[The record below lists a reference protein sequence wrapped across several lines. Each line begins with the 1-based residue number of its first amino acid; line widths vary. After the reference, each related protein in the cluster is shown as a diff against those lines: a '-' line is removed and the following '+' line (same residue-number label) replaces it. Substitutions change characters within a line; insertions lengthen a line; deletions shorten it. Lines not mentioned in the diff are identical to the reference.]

1 MRTRIAIFLI
11 TLSGLILEVGLTRIY
26 SASIWYHFAFV
37 AISVALLGWGLG
49 GFSIHLIKQWLLK
62 RESGV
67 GSREP
72 EKQESG
78 AGSRVSG
85 NKSELATKR
94 TLSMNAAAL
103 VTLLYAGTIPLCLW
117 LLVRYPFEM
126 DRLPLYFLAPLLP
139 FFLAGMAL
147 SIVFDIHRAI
157 AGTLYFYDLIGA
169 ALGAVLVTLL
179 LHLLGGEAALLV
191 ASIAPAIAAL
201 LMSLSP
207 KSAEVRGQRSEVSET
222 AAVSPSPNPL
232 PEGEGGP
239 PAMLRTLTQPL
250 PEGEEQDAAGSDS
263 VELLPRNTW
272 LPRVVQIAAALGVV
286 LAIVAVVA
294 TVKYGAF
301 RVKPGTTKAMR
312 NQMDA
317 SPGSHI
323 VQTGWN
329 AYSRI
334 DCVEG
339 LPNSFARLYID
350 SDAWTGI
357 RGWDGNL
364 DSVQDMKWS
373 YRPLPFRLTPN
384 AETLI
389 IGPGGGPDV
398 VAALASGS
406 KKVTAVEMNPLMLKF
421 VRSYG
426 ARAGNLYDRPDVE
439 TVLSEG
445 RNFISRSDRKFDII
459 LLGFVDSWAS
469 VASGGL
475 SLSENYLYTTEA
487 MRAYYDHLSDN
498 GILVVLRWEMDIP
511 RLTSNAV
518 ATLGPSDASK
528 RVVVL
533 MEKQAN
539 PNDYP
544 QMLFMLRKQPFT
556 TDQMAEMRNK
566 WTQANP
572 IIMPDGT
579 APPGLKEVLA
589 GSKTLRQYDAESN
602 RFVGAVWDDS
612 PFYFAIEKP
621 WRMPGAIAE
630 RIVKWLLGPS
640 MGMLA
645 LFAVFGMPRKKVADG
660 ARQRRAY
667 PAYVSSLVYFAALG
681 FGFIAVE
688 LALLQHLTLLVGH
701 PIYTLS
707 VLLFTLL
714 AFGGI
719 GASLSSRWSMWQ
731 ACAAVAIIGGVEA
744 LALPKLVPA
753 LLWLPLWGRI
763 VVAIILI
770 APLGLAMGMPFPRG
784 LKQTGEGSLP
794 APPFYWGL
802 NGIMSVIGSVTTEFV
817 ALMFG
822 FQATMLMG
830 SACYVLAA
838 LASVKAFPTAAKG

>member
-1 MRTRIAIFLI
+1 MRTRISVFLI

-49 GFSIHLIKQWLLK
+49 GFTVHLWK
-62 RESGV
+62 RFK
-67 GSREP
+67 P
-72 EKQESG
+72 I
-78 AGSRVSG
+78 
-85 NKSELATKR
+85 
-94 TLSMNAAAL
+94 SMNAASL
-103 VTLLYAGTIPLCLW
+103 VTVLYAAAIPFCLW

-147 SIVFDIHRAI
+147 SIIFDLHRAQ
-157 AGTLYFYDLIGA
+157 AGELYFYDLVGA
-169 ALGAVLVTLL
+169 ALGAVVVTLL
-179 LHLLGGEAALLV
+179 LHVFGGEAALLV
-191 ASIAPAIAAL
+191 GAIAPAIAAL
-201 LMSLSP
+201 L
-207 KSAEVRGQRSEVSET
+207 
-222 AAVSPSPNPL
+222 
-232 PEGEGGP
+232 
-239 PAMLRTLTQPL
+239 LTS
-250 PEGEEQDAAGSDS
+250 GTS
-263 VELLPRNTW
+263 
-272 LPRVVQIAAALGVV
+272 RVIQVA
-286 LAIVAVVA
+286 AIVAVLLTA
-294 TVKYGAF
+294 GAAFSAVKLGAF

-317 SPGSHI
+317 SPGSRI

-357 RGWDGNL
+357 RGWDGKL
-364 DSVQDMKWS
+364 DSVQDMRWS
-373 YRPLPFRLTPN
+373 YRALPFRLTPN
-384 AETLI
+384 AETMI
-389 IGPGGGPDV
+389 IGPGGGPDI

-406 KKVTAVEMNPLMLKF
+406 RKVTAVEMNPLMLKF

-439 TVLSEG
+439 TILSEG
-445 RNFISRSDRKFDII
+445 RNLISRTNRKFDII
-459 LLGFVDSWAS
+459 LLRFVDSWAS

-498 GILVVLRWEMDIP
+498 GIVVVLRWEMDIP
-511 RLTSNAV
+511 RLVSNAV
-518 ATLGPSDASK
+518 ATLGASEAAK
-528 RVVVL
+528 RIVVL
-533 MEKQAN
+533 MEKQAG

-544 QMLFMLRKQPFT
+544 QMLFMLRKRPFT
-556 TDQMAEMRNK
+556 DAELREISEK

-572 IIMPDGT
+572 IIMPGGT
-579 APPGLKEVLA
+579 APPLIGDVLA
-589 GSKTLRQYDAESN
+589 GRKTLEEYDAASP
-602 RFVGAVWDDS
+602 RLVGPVWDDS
-612 PFYFAIEKP
+612 PFYFAIDRP
-621 WRMPGAIAE
+621 FRMPSTIAE
-630 RIVKWLLGPS
+630 RLVTWLLAPS
-640 MGMLA
+640 VGLLG
-645 LFAVFGMPRKKVADG
+645 LFAAFGMPKRRVTNPVAQKS
-660 ARQRRAY
+660 AL
-667 PAYVSSLVYFAALG
+667 PAYGGSLLYFAALG

-719 GASLSSRWSMWQ
+719 GSALSVRFPMWL
-731 ACAAVAIIGGVEA
+731 ACVAVAVIGAIEA
-744 LALPKLVPA
+744 MALPKLVPA

-763 VVAIILI
+763 VVAIVLI
-770 APLGLAMGMPFPRG
+770 APLGLAMGMPFPSG
-784 LKQTGEGSLP
+784 LRRTGDGALA

-802 NGIMSVIGSVTTEFV
+802 NGIMSVIGSVTTVFV
-817 ALMFG
+817 ALTAG
-822 FQATMLMG
+822 FQAAMLMG
-830 SACYVLAA
+830 SACYLLAA
-838 LASVKAFPTAAKG
+838 LASRMAFSARPATSTSS

>member
-1 MRTRIAIFLI
+1 MRTRLSVFLI

-49 GFSIHLIKQWLLK
+49 GFTVHLWK
-62 RESGV
+62 RV
-67 GSREP
+67 KP
-72 EKQESG
+72 
-78 AGSRVSG
+78 V
-85 NKSELATKR
+85 
-94 TLSMNAAAL
+94 SMNAASL
-103 VTLLYAGTIPLCLW
+103 VTVLYAAAIPLCLW

-147 SIVFDIHRAI
+147 SIIFDLRRSE
-157 AGTLYFYDLIGA
+157 AGSLYFYDLVGA
-169 ALGAVLVTLL
+169 ALGAVLVTVL
-179 LHLLGGEAALLV
+179 LHVFGGEAALLV
-191 ASIAPAIAAL
+191 GAVAPAVAAL
-201 LMSLSP
+201 LISLSP
-207 KSAEVRGQRSEVSET
+207 ASQPAGNPKGSPATSRVFQVAALIAVLLT
-222 AAVSPSPNPL
+222 AA
-232 PEGEGGP
+232 
-239 PAMLRTLTQPL
+239 
-250 PEGEEQDAAGSDS
+250 AAFSAVEFGS
-263 VELLPRNTW
+263 
-272 LPRVVQIAAALGVV
+272 
-286 LAIVAVVA
+286 
-294 TVKYGAF
+294 F

-317 SPGSHI
+317 SPGSKI

-357 RGWDGNL
+357 RGWDGKL
-364 DSVQDMKWS
+364 ESVQDMRGS
-373 YRPLPFRLTPN
+373 YRALPFRLTPN
-384 AETLI
+384 AETMI

-406 KKVTAVEMNPLMLKF
+406 RKVTAVEMNPLMLKF

-445 RNFISRSDRKFDII
+445 RNFISRTDRKFDII

-498 GILVVLRWEMDIP
+498 GIVVVLRWEMDIP
-511 RLTSNAV
+511 RLVSNAV
-518 ATLGPSDASK
+518 ATLGPSEAAK
-528 RVVVL
+528 RIVVL
-533 MEKQAN
+533 MEKQAG

-544 QMLFMLRKQPFT
+544 QMLFMLRKRPFT
-556 TDQMAEMRNK
+556 DAELKEISEK

-572 IIMPDGT
+572 IIMPGGT
-579 APPGLKEVLA
+579 APPLIADVLA
-589 GSKTLRQYDAESN
+589 GRKTLEQYDAASP

-612 PFYFAIEKP
+612 PFYFAIDRP
-621 WRMPGAIAE
+621 FRMPSTIAE
-630 RIVKWLLGPS
+630 RLLKWLLAPS
-640 MGMLA
+640 VALLL
-645 LFAVFGMPRKKVADG
+645 LFAVLGMPRGKSQGEAG
-660 ARQRRAY
+660 QR
-667 PAYVSSLVYFAALG
+667 PAYRYAGSLLYFAALG

-688 LALLQHLTLLVGH
+688 LALLQNLTLLVGH

-714 AFGGI
+714 AFGGL
-719 GASLSSRWSMWQ
+719 GSALSVRFPMWA
-731 ACAAVAIIGGVEA
+731 ACVAVAVIGGIEA

-763 VVAIILI
+763 VVAIVLI
-770 APLGLAMGMPFPRG
+770 APLGLAMGMPFPSG
-784 LKQTGEGSLP
+784 LRRTGDGSLA

-802 NGIMSVIGSVTTEFV
+802 NGIMSVIGSVTTVFV
-817 ALMFG
+817 ALTAG
-822 FQATMLMG
+822 FQAAMLMG
-830 SACYVLAA
+830 SACYLLAA
-838 LASVKAFPTAAKG
+838 LASRMAFAGGAKT

>member
-1 MRTRIAIFLI
+1 MRTRLSVFLI

-49 GFSIHLIKQWLLK
+49 GFTVHLWKQVK
-62 RESGV
+62 PV
-67 GSREP
+67 
-72 EKQESG
+72 
-78 AGSRVSG
+78 
-85 NKSELATKR
+85 
-94 TLSMNAAAL
+94 SMNAASL
-103 VTLLYAGTIPLCLW
+103 VTLLYAAAIPLCLW

-147 SIVFDIHRAI
+147 SIIFDLHRSESSS
-157 AGTLYFYDLIGA
+157 LYFYDLVGA

-179 LHLLGGEAALLV
+179 LHVFGGEAALLV
-191 ASIAPAIAAL
+191 GATAPAVAAL
-201 LMSLSP
+201 LISLSP
-207 KSAEVRGQRSEVSET
+207 ATGNAKASAPTSRIIRG
-222 AAVSPSPNPL
+222 
-232 PEGEGGP
+232 
-239 PAMLRTLTQPL
+239 
-250 PEGEEQDAAGSDS
+250 
-263 VELLPRNTW
+263 
-272 LPRVVQIAAALGVV
+272 
-286 LAIVAVVA
+286 VAVIAVLFTA
-294 TVKYGAF
+294 GAAFSAVKFGAF

-317 SPGSHI
+317 SPGSKI

-339 LPNSFARLYID
+339 LPDSFARLYID

-357 RGWDGNL
+357 RGWDGKL
-364 DSVQDMKWS
+364 ESVQDMKGS
-373 YRPLPFRLTPN
+373 YRALPFRLTPN
-384 AETLI
+384 AETMI

-406 KKVTAVEMNPLMLKF
+406 RKVTAVEMNPLMLKF

-445 RNFISRSDRKFDII
+445 RNFISRTDRRFDII

-498 GILVVLRWEMDIP
+498 GIVVVLRWEMDIP
-511 RLTSNAV
+511 RLVSNAV
-518 ATLGPSDASK
+518 ATLGASEAAK
-528 RVVVL
+528 RIVVL
-533 MEKQAN
+533 MEKQAA

-544 QMLFMLRKQPFT
+544 QMLFMLRKRPFT
-556 TDQMAEMRNK
+556 DAELKEISQN

-572 IIMPDGT
+572 VIMPGGT
-579 APPGLKEVLA
+579 APPLIADVLA
-589 GSKTLRQYDAESN
+589 GRKTLEQYDAASP
-602 RFVGAVWDDS
+602 RYVSAVWDDS
-612 PFYFAIEKP
+612 PFYFAIDRP
-621 WRMPGAIAE
+621 FRMPGTIAE
-630 RIVKWLLGPS
+630 RLLKWLLAPS
-640 MGMLA
+640 VGLLV
-645 LFAVFGMPRKKVADG
+645 LFALLGMPKRKATKDEDG
-660 ARQRRAY
+660 KRSVGAY
-667 PAYVSSLVYFAALG
+667 AGSLLYFAALG

-688 LALLQHLTLLVGH
+688 LALLQNLTLLVGH
-701 PIYTLS
+701 PIYSLS

-714 AFGGI
+714 AFGGLGSALSVRFPMWLACVAVAVI
-719 GASLSSRWSMWQ
+719 GAL
-731 ACAAVAIIGGVEA
+731 EA
-744 LALPKLVPA
+744 LALPRLVPA

-763 VVAIILI
+763 AVAIALI
-770 APLGLAMGMPFPRG
+770 APLGLAMGMPFPAG
-784 LKQTGEGSLP
+784 LRRTGDGSLA

-802 NGIMSVIGSVTTEFV
+802 NGIMSVIGSVTTVFV
-817 ALMFG
+817 ALIAG
-822 FQATMLMG
+822 FQAAMLMG
-830 SACYVLAA
+830 SACYLLAA
-838 LASVKAFPTAAKG
+838 LASRMAFAPKS